1 MKSEEIK
8 IDEEKR
14 KEIFDFALE
23 VIQDA
28 FYNEFMGNLSKV
40 EDRDRNRNFY
50 HGYTKIEY
58 PYFLVNDYD
67 YNGLHY
73 RIQTSASSGK
83 ISTKDF
89 AKEFDVDNIE
99 ADLHVNLIFYV
110 PNNDTQINFK
120 IEKIT
125 MKQFRNNDKLAFN
138 CHPGR
143 SKATC
148 SYDADL
154 SNINE
159 TSYPLSDC
167 YYDEISDCYYSE
179 YIHVCDPRYFIQSFR
194 QISQEEIN
202 NMRVLDKMP
211 GFMVTWNF
219 SEIENVP
226 KFIDDIWTKEF
237 VR

>member
-58 PYFLVNDYD
+58 PIFAVNNYD
-67 YNGLHY
+67 YYGLHY
-73 RIQTSASSGK
+73 RIKTSASSGK

-99 ADLHVNLIFYV
+99 SDLHIQLIVYV
-110 PNNDTQINFK
+110 PNKDSKIIFK

-125 MKQFRNNDKLAFN
+125 MKEFSNNDKLAFN
-138 CHPGR
+138 CYPDE
-143 SKATC
+143 ATC
-148 SYDADL
+148 PYDADL
-154 SNINE
+154 TNINE
-159 TSYPLSDC
+159 TSEQSDLTAYLSDC
-167 YYDEISDCYYSE
+167 NYE
-179 YIHVCDPRYFIQSFR
+179 YVELDNGDYLYMEVCEPKYFIEFFR
-194 QISQEEIN
+194 QIY
-202 NMRVLDKMP
+202 
-211 GFMVTWNF
+211 
-219 SEIENVP
+219 
-226 KFIDDIWTKEF
+226 
-237 VR
+237 